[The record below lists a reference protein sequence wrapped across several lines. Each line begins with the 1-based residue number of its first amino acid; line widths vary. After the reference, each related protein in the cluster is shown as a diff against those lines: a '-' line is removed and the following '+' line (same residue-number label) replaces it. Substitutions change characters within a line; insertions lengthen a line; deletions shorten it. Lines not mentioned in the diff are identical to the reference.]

1 MAKTKQ
7 EKKAIVEEYVE
18 KLGNVKTIYFVAPQ
32 GLSVNQSTD
41 LKKALFDHG
50 SSFNVVKNTLF
61 KIALEKA
68 GLPVPELL
76 DAGEHAVVFSG
87 DDVSEVA
94 KLVKQHAEDTEKM
107 EILGGLLDGE
117 FISAGQVKDLAD
129 LPSKDQ
135 LIGQLLSVFNGPAR
149 GLVTVLSGNMREMV
163 QVLSAIKDQKEN
175 A

>member
-1 MAKTKQ
+1 MAKTKND
-7 EKKAIVEEYVE
+7 KKALVEEYVN
-18 KLGNVKTIYFVAPQ
+18 KLQGVETIYFVAPK
-32 GLSVNQSTD
+32 GLSANQSTD
-41 LKKALFDHG
+41 LKKALFDTG

-76 DAGEHAVVFSG
+76 EGGEHAVVFSG
-87 DDVSEVA
+87 KEISEVA
-94 KLVKQHAEDTEKM
+94 KLVSKHAEETEKM
-107 EILGGLLDGE
+107 EIVGGLLNGE
-117 FISAGQVKDLAD
+117 YITAQQVKDLAD

-135 LIGQLLSVFNGPAR
+135 LLGQLLSVFNGPAR